1 MGSIIFP
8 VRLLIFGLVLY
19 CATACGGTGELHSPN
34 RPDFANP
41 RIIDN
46 GAYPQCV
53 PYAREYSGI
62 EIFGDAVE
70 WWTKA
75 SDKYARAAQPS
86 SGSVLVL
93 EGYSNVKR
101 GHLAVVRRV
110 VSAREI
116 VIDHANWLNRGEISL
131 DQPVVDVSASNDWS
145 QVRVWHS
152 PSGQYGIRVYRALGF
167 ILPAGTV
174 STASIDPSADDSICM
189 FVTSSS

>member
-1 MGSIIFP
+1 MRSLSFP
-8 VRLLIFGLVLY
+8 VRLLALGLVLY
-19 CATACGGTGELHSPN
+19 CATACGGSRELFSPN

-41 RIIDN
+41 RVIDN

-53 PYAREYSGI
+53 PYAREISGI
-62 EIFGDAVE
+62 EIYGDAVA
-70 WWTKA
+70 WWDMA
-75 SDKYARAAQPS
+75 RDKYPRTSHPA

-93 EGYSNVKR
+93 EGYNTTKR

-131 DQPVVDVSASNDWS
+131 DQPVVDVSANNDWS

-152 PSGQYGIRVYRALGF
+152 PSGQYGIRIYRALGF
-167 ILPAGTV
+167 IRPAHETV
-174 STASIDPSADDSICM
+174 AAINPPTDDSVCV